1 MKTIRSN
8 PLTKLMRHLI
18 AAAAG
23 LAILSLAAPA
33 PAWAGAEF
41 KDKKLERLWKAKC
54 SSCHGMDG
62 KGETE
67 QGKKSGANDMTK
79 AEWQKALTD
88 DQMKEAIL
96 NGFKR
101 EKNGKKQ
108 EMEGYKEEVKPGQV
122 EALIAFIRGL
132 AS

>member
-8 PLTKLMRHLI
+8 SLTKLMKHLV

-23 LAILSLAAPA
+23 LAILSLAVPA
-33 PAWAGAEF
+33 PAWGAEF
-41 KDKKLERLWKAKC
+41 KDKKLARLWKAKC

-62 KGETE
+62 KGDTE
-67 QGKKSGANDMTK
+67 QGKKSGASDMTK

-101 EKNGKKQ
+101 EKDGKKQ
-108 EMEGYKEEVKPGQV
+108 EMEGYKDEVKPGQV
-122 EALIAFIRGL
+122 DALIAFIREL